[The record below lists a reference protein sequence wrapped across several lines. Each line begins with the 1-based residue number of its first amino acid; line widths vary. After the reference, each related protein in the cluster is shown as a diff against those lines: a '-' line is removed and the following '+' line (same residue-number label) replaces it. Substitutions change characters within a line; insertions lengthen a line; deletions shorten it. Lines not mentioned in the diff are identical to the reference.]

1 MDTNLEGLGQNDVK
15 KMAGEK
21 ETICNSHRQVDSEL
35 GYTTHLN
42 SAEICHTRHI

>member
-1 MDTNLEGLGQNDVK
+1 MDTSLEGLGQNDVK

-35 GYTTHLN
+35 DYITHLT
-42 SAEICHTRHI
+42 SAEVCHTRNI